1 MRIVITDREKTVIE
15 EIIRALQKSGLDYE
29 LEGTAQNGQKG
40 YELIESTHP
49 DLIIMDVR
57 LEGMDGLTML
67 KKLRDKGITSK
78 VLMLTKDTDFNT
90 AREAIELGADSYL
103 LKGVSLDELYQAIT
117 TVMAG
122 GGVIHPDVAIKAM
135 RMFSD
140 MANRT
145 GMETTTE
152 VDTDCLSHN
161 EWKIIAKVSQGLSNR
176 EIADEL
182 AFSEGT
188 VRNYISSV
196 LDKLYL
202 RDRTQLA
209 IWALQN
215 SALVHRE
222 SEK

>member
-15 EIIRALQKSGLDYE
+15 EIIRALQKSGLEYE

-103 LKGVSLDELYQAIT
+103 LKPLKTEEL
-117 TVMAG
+117 
-122 GGVIHPDVAIKAM
+122 
-135 RMFSD
+135 
-140 MANRT
+140 
-145 GMETTTE
+145 
-152 VDTDCLSHN
+152 
-161 EWKIIAKVSQGLSNR
+161 
-176 EIADEL
+176 
-182 AFSEGT
+182 
-188 VRNYISSV
+188 
-196 LDKLYL
+196 
-202 RDRTQLA
+202 
-209 IWALQN
+209 
-215 SALVHRE
+215 HRE
-222 SEK
+222 LLKISDRLAEERNPSPLNILLNWSRE

>member
-1 MRIVITDREKTVIE
+1 MRGGNDRPGGALCNISHERRPVKEKHPHIHIIVLTTFDDDEYIYD
-15 EIIRALQKSGLDYE
+15 ALKY
-29 LEGTAQNGQKG
+29 
-40 YELIESTHP
+40 
-49 DLIIMDVR
+49 
-57 LEGMDGLTML
+57 
-67 KKLRDKGITSK
+67 
-78 VLMLTKDTDFNT
+78 
-90 AREAIELGADSYL
+90 GADSYL

>member
-1 MRIVITDREKTVIE
+1 M
-15 EIIRALQKSGLDYE
+15 
-29 LEGTAQNGQKG
+29 
-40 YELIESTHP
+40 
-49 DLIIMDVR
+49 
-57 LEGMDGLTML
+57 
-67 KKLRDKGITSK
+67 
-78 VLMLTKDTDFNT
+78 
-90 AREAIELGADSYL
+90 
-103 LKGVSLDELYQAIT
+103 
-117 TVMAG
+117 
-122 GGVIHPDVAIKAM
+122 IHPDVAIKAM

-145 GMETTTE
+145 GMETTE

-215 SALVHRE
+215 SALVRRE

>member
-1 MRIVITDREKTVIE
+1 MIKVMIADDQELMRQSLSILLQSKSDIEIAGLCKDGNEVLTQVEKSQPDVI
-15 EIIRALQKSGLDYE
+15 L
-29 LEGTAQNGQKG
+29 
-40 YELIESTHP
+40 
-49 DLIIMDVR
+49 MDVR
-57 LEGMDGLTML
+57 MPGMDGVTCTRKIKEKHPHIHIIVLTTFDDDEYIYDAL
-67 KKLRDKGITSK
+67 KY
-78 VLMLTKDTDFNT
+78 
-90 AREAIELGADSYL
+90 GADSYL

-215 SALVHRE
+215 SALVRRE